1 MVQVSVTASV
11 KVEGGPALP
20 LSTTIETLAYTF
32 ATVDLTAAE
41 GGNDDQKVD
50 LLPGGGTV
58 TLLGVSAR
66 TASGKPATVSLTPSN
81 ADKSGGKITVVG
93 TLLVANAGLLAAL
106 VAGGP
111 RSVTLENAGTEAV
124 TVDVL
129 TALDEP

>member
-1 MVQVSVTASV
+1 MREVSMAQVTVTASI
-11 KVEGGPALP
+11 KVGGGPTMP

-32 ATVDLTAAE
+32 AAVALDA
-41 GGNDDQKVD
+41 KVD
-50 LLPGGGTV
+50 LLPSGGAV

-66 TASGKPATVSLTPSN
+66 TESGKPATVSLTPSN
-81 ADKSGGKITVVG
+81 GATDGTKITVSG
-93 TLLVANAGLLAAL
+93 SLLVGNAGVLAAL

-129 TALDEP
+129 TARNPS